1 MTVVTVLFDL
11 LVAAH
16 ITVGLVGFTAARVG
30 WTQRGIAAVL
40 VAGCLS
46 SSVHAQ
52 TFERVD
58 TPGGFNRIQVIVAV
72 ADLNGDGRDDIIAGG
87 QPNDGSET
95 VEDRLDKPP
104 VQVLLGTRDGRLELA
119 PTEMIPSIRART
131 PVAVTDDFNGDGR
144 LDVAVFDAGVYVWA
158 ESSGYGNP
166 PQLLLSTPSG
176 RFEHSAALADAV
188 REEHEQRPPPVPS
201 PDPADLHIK
210 SATSGDIDND
220 GDVDLWVQSGG
231 GANVEEHFMVNNGD
245 GTFTV
250 DRDNRA
256 TRPVLHAQ
264 PPDGSQY
271 WGWDGGHFVDI
282 DNDGD
287 LDLALGH
294 IRDPGPLSIDQY
306 NTVLVNDGTGY
317 YPTRID
323 LPRVRFFDG
332 FTAVGWLT
340 HVDVNDD
347 GFEDLFLMN
356 TRNDDVDPDALA
368 WTGRYIQV
376 LVNRRVPLPGGG
388 IWFGDETETWVKGQ
402 EETTRE
408 RLPNGEPLHNGG
420 ARFAKHD
427 VDRDGCI
434 DLVMVR
440 SGRDVS
446 RYAPLVYLNNGSGQF
461 RPMSP
466 DAIRRAD
473 MYFGDNAA
481 PADVNGDGAV
491 DFVEVDIDEGPDRV
505 IHTEDDSGVFA
516 TLVNTTPRRSP
527 RCVR

>member
-1 MTVVTVLFDL
+1 MK
-11 LVAAH
+11 
-16 ITVGLVGFTAARVG
+16 
-30 WTQRGIAAVL
+30 QQGIAAML
-40 VAGCLS
+40 IACWLS

-52 TFERVD
+52 TFARVATQD
-58 TPGGFNRIQVIVAV
+58 RFNRIQVIVAV

-95 VEDRLDKPP
+95 VEDRLDKLP
-104 VQVLLGTRDGRLELA
+104 VQVLLGTGGGQLELA
-119 PTEMIPSIRART
+119 PVGMLPSIRART
-131 PVAVTDDFNGDGR
+131 PLAVTDDFNGDGR
-144 LDVAVFDAGVYVWA
+144 LDFVVFDAGVYVWA
-158 ESSGYGNP
+158 ESIGYGNP
-166 PQLLLSTPSG
+166 PQLFLSTPRG
-176 RFEHSAALADAV
+176 QFQHSAALADAV
-188 REEHEQRPPPVPS
+188 RREHEQRPYEVPS
-201 PDPADLHIK
+201 PNPADLHIK

-220 GDVDLWVQSGG
+220 GDIDLWVQSGG
-231 GANVEEHFMVNNGD
+231 GANVEEHFIVNNGD
-245 GTFTV
+245 GTFSV

-256 TRPVLHAQ
+256 TKPVLHNQ

-294 IRDPGPLSIDQY
+294 IRDRGPYVIDQY
-306 NTVLVNDGTGY
+306 NTVLVNDGAGY

-332 FTAVGWLT
+332 FTAVAWLT
-340 HVDVNDD
+340 HFDVNDD
-347 GFEDLFLMN
+347 GFADLFLMN

-368 WTGRYIQV
+368 WTGRYIQA

-388 IWFGDETETWVKGQ
+388 VWFGDETDTWVKGQ
-402 EETTRE
+402 EATTPE
-408 RLPNGEPLHNGG
+408 RLPNGEPLHNGS

-427 VDRDGCI
+427 VDQDGCI

-440 SGRDVS
+440 QGHHVS
-446 RYAPLVYLNNGSGQF
+446 RHAPVVYLNNGSGQF
-461 RPMSP
+461 RPMSSDP
-466 DAIRRAD
+466 FVRAD

-491 DFVEVDIDEGPDRV
+491 DFVEVELYEGPDGV
-505 IHTEDDSGVFA
+505 IHTEDDFGVFV
-516 TLVNTTPRRSP
+516 TLLNTTPPRSA

>member
-1 MTVVTVLFDL
+1 MKQQGLAVA
-11 LVAAH
+11 LVAC
-16 ITVGLVGFTAARVG
+16 
-30 WTQRGIAAVL
+30 W
-40 VAGCLS
+40 LS
-46 SSVHAQ
+46 GVVHAQ
-52 TFERVD
+52 TFARVA
-58 TPGGFNRIQVIVAV
+58 TQGRFNRIQVIVAV

-95 VEDRLDKPP
+95 VEDRLDKLPMR
-104 VQVLLGTRDGRLELA
+104 VLLGTRGGQLEVA
-119 PTEMIPSIRART
+119 PAGMFPSIRART
-131 PVAVTDDFNGDGR
+131 PVAVTDDFNGDDH
-144 LDVAVFDAGVYVWA
+144 LDLAVFDAGVYVWA

-166 PQLLLSTPSG
+166 PQLFLSTPG
-176 RFEHSAALADAV
+176 GGFHPSAALADAV
-188 REEHEQRPPPVPS
+188 RLEHEQRPYETPS
-201 PDPADLHIK
+201 PNLADLHIK

-231 GANVEEHFMVNNGD
+231 GANVEEHFLVNNGD

-256 TRPVLHAQ
+256 TRPVLHNQ
-264 PPDGSQY
+264 PPDGSEY
-271 WGWDGGHFVDI
+271 WGWDGGHFVDV

-294 IRDPGPLSIDQY
+294 IRDRGPYVINQY

-332 FTAVGWLT
+332 FTAVAWLT
-340 HVDVNDD
+340 HFDVNDD
-347 GFEDLFLMN
+347 GFDDLFLMN

-388 IWFGDETETWVKGQ
+388 VWFGDETDTWVKGQ
-402 EETTRE
+402 EATTLE
-408 RLPNGEPLHNGG
+408 RSPNGEPLHNGS

-440 SGRDVS
+440 QGTRVS
-446 RYAPLVYLNNGSGQF
+446 RHAPIVYLNNGSNQF
-461 RPMSP
+461 RPMP
-466 DAIRRAD
+466 PEPLLRAD

-481 PADVNGDGAV
+481 PADVNGDAVV
-491 DFVEVDIDEGPDRV
+491 DFVEVELYEGPDGV
-505 IHTEDDSGVFA
+505 IHTSDDFA
-516 TLVNTTPRRSP
+516 RFVTLLNTTPRRSP
-527 RCVR
+527 RCAR

>member
-1 MTVVTVLFDL
+1 MRPLSM
-11 LVAAH
+11 
-16 ITVGLVGFTAARVG
+16 RVKPQG
-30 WTQRGIAAVL
+30 APPIASAEEYSVRQQGIAAMFI
-40 VAGCLS
+40 ACWLS
-46 SSVHAQ
+46 TSLHAQ
-52 TFERVD
+52 TFVRVE
-58 TPGGFNRIQVIVAV
+58 TGRFSGIQVIIAV

-87 QPNDGSET
+87 QPNEGSET
-95 VEDRLDKPP
+95 VEDRLNKLP
-104 VQVLLGTRDGRLELA
+104 VQVFLGTRGGQLELA
-119 PTEMIPSIRART
+119 PAGMLPSIRART
-131 PVAVTDDFNGDGR
+131 PIAVTDDFNDDGR
-144 LDVAVFDAGVYVWA
+144 LDFVVFDAGVYVRA
-158 ESSGYGNP
+158 ESIGYGNP
-166 PQLLLSTPSG
+166 PQLFLSTPSG
-176 RFEHSAALADAV
+176 EFQHSAALADAV
-188 REEHEQRPPPVPS
+188 QREHEQRPYEVSS
-201 PDPADLHIK
+201 PNTADLHIK

-256 TRPVLHAQ
+256 TKPVLHAQ

-282 DNDGD
+282 DSDGD

-294 IRDPGPLSIDQY
+294 IRDRGPLVINQY
-306 NTVLVNDGTGY
+306 NTVLVNDGAGY

-323 LPRVRFFDG
+323 LPRVGFFDG
-332 FTAVGWLT
+332 FTAVAWLT
-340 HVDVNDD
+340 HFDVNDD

-388 IWFGDETETWVKGQ
+388 VWFGDETDTWVKGQ
-402 EETTRE
+402 EATTPE
-408 RLPNGEPLHNGG
+408 RLPNGEPLHNGSAG
-420 ARFAKHD
+420 FATHD

-440 SGRDVS
+440 QGHRVS
-446 RYAPLVYLNNGSGQF
+446 RHAPTVYLNNGSNQF
-461 RPMSP
+461 WPMSP
-466 DAIRRAD
+466 EPFLRAD
-473 MYFGDNAA
+473 FGDNAA
-481 PADVNGDGAV
+481 PADVDGDGAV
-491 DFVEVDIDEGPDRV
+491 DFVEVQHYEGPDGV
-505 IHTEDDSGVFA
+505 SNTEDDFGLVV
-516 TLVNTTPRRSP
+516 TLLNTTPSRSP

>member
-1 MTVVTVLFDL
+1 MRQQG
-11 LVAAH
+11 
-16 ITVGLVGFTAARVG
+16 IT
-30 WTQRGIAAVL
+30 AVL
-40 VAGCLS
+40 VACCLS
-46 SSVHAQ
+46 SSTQAQ
-52 TFERVD
+52 TFTRVE
-58 TPGGFNRIQVIVAV
+58 TQGRFNRIQVIIAV

-95 VEDRLDKPP
+95 VEDRLDKLP
-104 VQVLLGTRDGRLELA
+104 VQVFLGARGGQLELA
-119 PTEMIPSIRART
+119 PPEMLPSIRART
-131 PVAVTDDFNGDGR
+131 PIAVADDFNDDGR
-144 LDVAVFDAGVYVWA
+144 LDFAVFDAGVYVWA
-158 ESSGYGNP
+158 ASSGYGNP

-176 RFEHSAALADAV
+176 RFQHSEALADAV
-188 REEHEQRPPPVPS
+188 RHEHEQRPPPLPS
-201 PDPADLHIK
+201 PNPADLHIK

-231 GANVEEHFMVNNGD
+231 GANVEEHFLVNDGD
-245 GTFTV
+245 GTFTI

-256 TRPVLHAQ
+256 TRPVLHNQ

-271 WGWDGGHFVDI
+271 WGWDGGLFVDI

-294 IRDPGPLSIDQY
+294 IRDRGPFVIDQF
-306 NTVLVNDGTGY
+306 NTVLVNDGAGY

-332 FTAVGWLT
+332 FTAVAWLT
-340 HVDVNDD
+340 HFDVNDD
-347 GFEDLFLMN
+347 GFADLFLMN

-368 WTGRYIQV
+368 WTGRYIQA

-388 IWFGDETETWVKGQ
+388 IWFGDETDTWVKGQ
-402 EETTRE
+402 EATTPE
-408 RLPNGEPLHNGG
+408 RLPNGEPLVNGSAG
-420 ARFAKHD
+420 FATHD

-440 SGRDVS
+440 QGPRVS
-446 RYAPLVYLNNGSGQF
+446 RHAPLVYINNGSNQF
-461 RPMSP
+461 LPMSAGP
-466 DAIRRAD
+466 FLRAD

-491 DFVEVDIDEGPDRV
+491 DFVEVELHEGPDGV
-505 IHTEDDSGVFA
+505 IHTGDDFGMFV
-516 TLVNTTPRRSP
+516 TLLNTTPSRSP
-527 RCVR
+527 RCVS